1 MKLCVI
7 CNYNV
12 CLPLCLSVEG
22 RAERKREINPDSVIE
37 CSHPS
42 SETEEFANL
51 SLLCMSPLLLVCVC
65 TYTHSLPLSL
75 SLSACVTGSVV
86 MVMVIAVQVCCVC
99 VCVCWLVSSFLPVII
114 IIHILFV

>member
-51 SLLCMSPLLLVCVC
+51 SLLCMSPLLLVCV
-65 TYTHSLPLSL
+65 YIHSFSPSLSLSLSL

-99 VCVCWLVSSFLPVII
+99 VCVGWFLP
-114 IIHILFV
+114 FFQS